1 MSGATGTATGGA
13 AAKRKSSA
21 KAAPEKAGVRG
32 SATDS
37 ADGAGSGADGT
48 GTAGR
53 GMTMTETRDPQPYH
67 PPKAYEP
74 PAERSASD
82 SASADDSGAEPAAGS
97 GGAARAASNGGDAK
111 NSAGK
116 ADKTGGKSSPDVK
129 AGKALKAPK
138 QAERAAGQASI
149 PRPRPE
155 ARTAPRTRKARLR
168 VAKADPWSVMKVSFL
183 LSVALGVCTIVAAT
197 VLWLVMDGMGVFS
210 TVGGTISD
218 ATASGESGGGFDLES
233 FLSLPHVLLFTSVIA
248 VIDVV
253 LATALATLGAF
264 VYNLSAGFVGG
275 VELTL
280 AEDE

>member
-1 MSGATGTATGGA
+1 
-13 AAKRKSSA
+13 
-21 KAAPEKAGVRG
+21 
-32 SATDS
+32 
-37 ADGAGSGADGT
+37 
-48 GTAGR
+48 
-53 GMTMTETRDPQPYH
+53 MTETTRGPQPYH

-82 SASADDSGAEPAAGS
+82 SASASGSDAGS
-97 GGAARAASNGGDAK
+97 AAKSAEGTGKGAKAARAAKPAKGGAK
-111 NSAGK
+111 ESGKTVPAPRQAAPGPAGK
-116 ADKTGGKSSPDVK
+116 GEVPEQRS
-129 AGKALKAPK
+129 APRT
-138 QAERAAGQASI
+138 AV
-149 PRPRPE
+149 
-155 ARTAPRTRKARLR
+155 TAPRTRKARLR

-197 VLWLVMDGMGVFS
+197 VLWLVMDTMGVFS
-210 TVGGTISD
+210 AVGGTVSD
-218 ATASGESGGGFDLES
+218 ATASAEGGGFDLES